1 MTSSAMS
8 YSAMRCVL
16 DTDVV
21 VAAMRSPKGASA
33 ALLLAALDGR
43 IELVANVALVL
54 EYESVCLRDE
64 HLSASGLAAAE
75 VQRFVDGVA
84 ALIHPVT
91 SHFIWRPQLAD
102 AGDEMVLEA
111 AVNGMADTIVT
122 FNQRD
127 YGRVPLRFGVTTLLP
142 RDVLVALQKGTT

>member
-1 MTSSAMS
+1 MS
-8 YSAMRCVL
+8 YLRMRCVL

-21 VAAMRSPKGASA
+21 VAAMRSPQGASA

-43 IELVANVALVL
+43 IELAANVALVL
-54 EYESVCLRDE
+54 EYEAVCSRDE
-64 HLSASGLAAAE
+64 HLLASGLSAPE

-102 AGDEMVLEA
+102 PGDEMVLEA

>member
-1 MTSSAMS
+1 MNRCEGRPATPFSTVDTDAGRRGNVGWADVKPAISNRGAHDRPSIRSTKHPGHAGGGTMTSSAMS

-54 EYESVCLRDE
+54 EYESVCLRD
-64 HLSASGLAAAE
+64 
-75 VQRFVDGVA
+75 
-84 ALIHPVT
+84 
-91 SHFIWRPQLAD
+91 
-102 AGDEMVLEA
+102 
-111 AVNGMADTIVT
+111 
-122 FNQRD
+122 
-127 YGRVPLRFGVTTLLP
+127 
-142 RDVLVALQKGTT
+142 

>member
-1 MTSSAMS
+1 MS
-8 YSAMRCVL
+8 YSLMRCVL

-43 IELVANVALVL
+43 IELAANVALVL
-54 EYESVCLRDE
+54 EYEAVCSRLE
-64 HLSASGLAAAE
+64 HLSAAGLTTPE

-91 SHFIWRPQLAD
+91 SHFVWRPQLQD
-102 AGDEMVLEA
+102 PGDEMVLEA

-127 YGRVPLRFGVTTLLP
+127 YGTVPRRFGVKMLLP
-142 RDVLVALQKGTT
+142 RDVLVALQKGTP

>member
-1 MTSSAMS
+1 
-8 YSAMRCVL
+8 MRCVL

-43 IELVANVALVL
+43 IELAANVALVV

-64 HLSASGLAAAE
+64 HRLASGLAGPD

-84 ALIHPVT
+84 ALVHPVT
-91 SHFIWRPQLAD
+91 SHFVWRPQLKD
-102 AGDEMVLEA
+102 PGDEMVLEA
-111 AVNGMADTIVT
+111 AVNGMADAIVT

-127 YGRVPLRFGVTTLLP
+127 YGPAASRFGVAVLLP
-142 RDVLVALQKGTT
+142 RDALMALHAPQKGTP

>member
-1 MTSSAMS
+1 MS
-8 YSAMRCVL
+8 YSLMRCVL
-16 DTDVV
+16 EPDVV

-43 IELVANVALVL
+43 IELAANVALVL
-54 EYESVCLRDE
+54 EYEAVCSRLE
-64 HLSASGLAAAE
+64 HLSAAGLTTPE

-91 SHFIWRPQLAD
+91 SHFVWRPQLQD
-102 AGDEMVLEA
+102 PGDEMVLEA

-127 YGRVPLRFGVTTLLP
+127 YGTVPRRFGVKMLLP
-142 RDVLVALQKGTT
+142 RDVLVALQKGTP

>member
-1 MTSSAMS
+1 
-8 YSAMRCVL
+8 MRCVL

-43 IELVANVALVL
+43 FELAANVALVL
-54 EYESVCLRDE
+54 EYEAVCSRVE
-64 HLSASGLAAAE
+64 HLSAAGLTTPE

-91 SHFIWRPQLAD
+91 SQFVWRPQLQD
-102 AGDEMVLEA
+102 PGDEMVLEA
-111 AVNGMADTIVT
+111 AVNGMADAIVT

-127 YGRVPLRFGVTTLLP
+127 YGPAPLRFGVETLLP
-142 RDVLVALQKGTT
+142 LEVLVALQKGTTT

>member
-1 MTSSAMS
+1 MS
-8 YSAMRCVL
+8 YSLMRCVL

-43 IELVANVALVL
+43 IELAANVALVL
-54 EYESVCLRDE
+54 EYEAVCSRVE
-64 HLSASGLAAAE
+64 HLSAAGLTTPE

-91 SHFIWRPQLAD
+91 SHFVWRPQLQD
-102 AGDEMVLEA
+102 PGDEMVLEA

-127 YGRVPLRFGVTTLLP
+127 YGTVPRRFGVKMLLP
-142 RDVLVALQKGTT
+142 RDVLVALQKGTP

>member
-1 MTSSAMS
+1 MS
-8 YSAMRCVL
+8 YSLMRCVL
-16 DTDVV
+16 EPDVV

-43 IELVANVALVL
+43 IELAANVALVL
-54 EYESVCLRDE
+54 EYEAVCSRVE
-64 HLSASGLAAAE
+64 HLSAAGLTTPE

-91 SHFIWRPQLAD
+91 SHFVWRPQLQD
-102 AGDEMVLEA
+102 PGDEMVLEA

-127 YGRVPLRFGVTTLLP
+127 YGTVPRRFGVKMLLP
-142 RDVLVALQKGTT
+142 RDVLVALQKGTP

>member
-1 MTSSAMS
+1 MS
-8 YSAMRCVL
+8 YSLMRCVL

-43 IELVANVALVL
+43 IELAANVALVL
-54 EYESVCLRDE
+54 EYEAVCSRVE
-64 HLSASGLAAAE
+64 HLSAAGLTAPE

-91 SHFIWRPQLAD
+91 SHFVWRPQLQD
-102 AGDEMVLEA
+102 PGDEMVLEA

-127 YGRVPLRFGVTTLLP
+127 YGTVPRRFGVKILLP
-142 RDVLVALQKGTT
+142 RDVLVALQKGTP

>member
-1 MTSSAMS
+1 MS
-8 YSAMRCVL
+8 YSLMRCVL

-43 IELVANVALVL
+43 IELAANVALVL
-54 EYESVCLRDE
+54 EYEAVCSRVE
-64 HLSASGLAAAE
+64 HLSAAGLTTPE

-91 SHFIWRPQLAD
+91 SHFVWRPQLQD
-102 AGDEMVLEA
+102 PGDEMVLEA

-127 YGRVPLRFGVTTLLP
+127 YGTVPRRFGVKILLP
-142 RDVLVALQKGTT
+142 RDVLVALQKGTP